1 MFREIN
7 NTRTEAIIDLIRTL
21 PQAEQTAIVRSLS
34 AVKRKKKLTRKE
46 KNTQEVLRGIAE
58 GLKEIKDAKRK
69 GKELMDLEEAL
80 NEL

>member
-58 GLKEIKDAKRK
+58 GLKEIKDGKRK
-69 GKELMDLEEAL
+69 GKELMDLEDAL